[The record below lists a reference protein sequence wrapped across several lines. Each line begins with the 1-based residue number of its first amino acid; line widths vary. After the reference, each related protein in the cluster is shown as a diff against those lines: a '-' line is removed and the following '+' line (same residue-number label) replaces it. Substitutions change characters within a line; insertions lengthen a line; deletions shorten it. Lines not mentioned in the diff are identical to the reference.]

1 MHPDQVAHEVTGW
14 LARRLPAGWFAGPPE
29 VAVDGEEIIVVG
41 ALPDGDGDPLSR
53 AERFREETREQR
65 MRLAAQLQRRW
76 RRKVSWGVD
85 CDGERLLFTTLSIP
99 VMTRLRLAERRVL
112 DTLIDAG
119 VARSRSEALAWC
131 VRLVGTHQGDWIR
144 ELQAA
149 LVAVRKIRAQGP
161 DP

>member
-1 MHPDQVAHEVTGW
+1 MHPDQVAHEVSGW
-14 LARRLPAGWFAGPPE
+14 LKRRLPAGWFAGPPE
-29 VAVDGEEIIVVG
+29 VAVDGEEILVVG
-41 ALPDGDGDPLSR
+41 ALPDADGDPLPR
-53 AERFREETREQR
+53 AEQFREDTREQR
-65 MRLAAQLQRRW
+65 MRLAAELQRRW

-85 CDGERLLFTTLSIP
+85 CGGERLLFTTLSMP

-119 VARSRSEALAWC
+119 VARSRSDALAWC
-131 VRLVGTHQGDWIR
+131 VRLVGHHQGEWIR

-149 LVAVRKIRAQGP
+149 LVAVRKVRAQGP